1 MSKMVKGIYTNAQET
16 LAEINKLKAEGYT
29 TNEITVVTAQG
40 KNSELKDLDTATIST
55 ADITKDNHE
64 DESIWEKIK
73 DMFTV
78 NHYKKGHPAD
88 NPLAEYGVPDGVA
101 NDMNYKKELEDG
113 KILIII
119 DDKKELRENSTSN
132 KPLL

>member
-55 ADITKDNHE
+55 ADITKDN
-64 DESIWEKIK
+64 
-73 DMFTV
+73 
-78 NHYKKGHPAD
+78 YKKGDPAD
-88 NPLAEYGVPDGVA
+88 NPLAEYGVPDDVA
-101 NDMNYKKELEDG
+101 NDLNYKKELEDG

>member
-1 MSKMVKGIYTNAQET
+1 MVKGIYTNAQET
-16 LAEINKLKAEGYT
+16 LDEINRLKVEGYT
-29 TNEITVVTAQG
+29 ANEITVVTAQG
-40 KNSELKDLDTATIST
+40 KNPELKNLDTATIST
-55 ADITKDNHE
+55 ADTTKEDNN
-64 DESIWEKIK
+64 DESIWETMK

-78 NHYKKGHPAD
+78 NHYKKGDPAD

-101 NDMNYKKELEDG
+101 NDLDYKKKLEDG

-119 DDKKELRENSTSN
+119 DDKKELRENSTLN

>member
-78 NHYKKGHPAD
+78 NHYKKGDPAD
-88 NPLAEYGVPDGVA
+88 NPLAEYGVPDDVA
-101 NDMNYKKELEDG
+101 NDLNYKKELEDG